1 MTSPSPRPPV
11 PQAPFDPEE
20 ALRKLESAEERDPDG
35 NDVDKTIDSLEDVLE
50 GLKRTLSSAQA

>member
-1 MTSPSPRPPV
+1 MTSPAPRTPV

-35 NDVDKTIDSLEDVLE
+35 NDVDKTIESLEDVLE